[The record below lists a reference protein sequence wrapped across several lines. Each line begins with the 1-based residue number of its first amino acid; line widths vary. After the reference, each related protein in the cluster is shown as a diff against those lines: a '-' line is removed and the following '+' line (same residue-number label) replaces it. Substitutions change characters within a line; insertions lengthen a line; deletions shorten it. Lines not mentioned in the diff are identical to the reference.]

1 MILLEFI
8 KENGEVVEGI
18 IHNYEMSNDGW
29 YYEPEEL
36 PDSWIETMIIELE
49 DGYNL
54 DEGNIITVDSEFIDY
69 HPKCGVFN
77 VIGKFKLT
85 VVGKRKEYYYLE
97 GVDKFDSQRLDGA
110 TS

>member
-1 MILLEFI
+1 MEFI

-18 IHNYEMSNDGW
+18 IRNYEMSNDGW
-29 YYEPEEL
+29 CYGGNYYEPGEL
-36 PDSWIETMIIELE
+36 PDSWVETMIIELE

-69 HPKCGVFN
+69 HPECGIFN
-77 VIGKFKLT
+77 VIGKFGLK

-97 GVDKFDSQRLDGA
+97 GVGKFDS
-110 TS
+110 